1 MNNFQLL
8 NTSINLPFLILNHL
22 NFQLACACKDVDLI
36 SFDASEKPIM
46 MNRKYY
52 NLAVSNGIFFE
63 VPYAPA
69 ISDSGKRKNTIQ
81 IAHLYH
87 IYGKSKVHIVII
99 KL

>member
-8 NTSINLPFLILNHL
+8 NTPISFSLLILNHS
-22 NFQLACACKDVDLI
+22 NFQLACASKDVDLI

-46 MNRKYY
+46 MNRKSY

-87 IYGKSKVHIVII
+87 TYGKSKVS
-99 KL
+99 